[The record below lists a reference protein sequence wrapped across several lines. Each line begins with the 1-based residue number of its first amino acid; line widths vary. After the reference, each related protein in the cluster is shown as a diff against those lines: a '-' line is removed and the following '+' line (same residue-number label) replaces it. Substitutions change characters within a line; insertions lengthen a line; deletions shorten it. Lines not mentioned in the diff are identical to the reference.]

1 MKKKQAFIERIE
13 PSFGSSFALKKYES
27 RADDQKPFWHFHQEV
42 EIVFIK
48 EGNGKRHIGN
58 HISNYYNGDLII
70 IGSGLPHNGF
80 ADRLIGAGTE
90 VVLQF
95 REDFLGPD
103 ILKRPE
109 FIAVRRFLDLAK
121 NGVSFF
127 GNTRSEVGERLESL
141 FYMSNFEKLL
151 EVMKILNILATSRDL
166 EILNVSG
173 VTLVHS
179 VQGADRLDEVFSF
192 VRENF
197 QDDIALEQLAD
208 ITSMTVPSFC
218 RFFKKQTGKT
228 FVEFVNEYRIA
239 HACKLLAD
247 DPMSITDVCFE
258 AGFNNF
264 SHFNKYFKRITNKSP
279 SEYRKELALVVLP
292 E

>member
-58 HISNYYNGDLII
+58 HISNYYNGDLIV

-218 RFFKKQTGKT
+218 RFFKKQTG
-228 FVEFVNEYRIA
+228 
-239 HACKLLAD
+239 
-247 DPMSITDVCFE
+247 
-258 AGFNNF
+258 
-264 SHFNKYFKRITNKSP
+264 
-279 SEYRKELALVVLP
+279 
-292 E
+292 